1 MIDDFGSDPRF
12 LIFVVVVVVV
22 VSCCL
27 VVFGVAMTSFIN
39 AIATGM

>member
-1 MIDDFGSDPRF
+1 VIDDFGSDPRF

-22 VSCCL
+22 SCCL
-27 VVFGVAMTSFIN
+27 VLFGVAMTSFIN

>member
-12 LIFVVVVVVV
+12 LIFVVVVVV
-22 VSCCL
+22 SCCL
-27 VVFGVAMTSFIN
+27 VLFGAAMTSFIN